1 MGEDVERE
9 TLGHVV
15 VKTTEAGDVASES
28 LQASSVK
35 KIALRNAKIAGVK
48 HILTENKLKCKKRP
62 LGIYLTSKTDSK

>member
-62 LGIYLTSKTDSK
+62 